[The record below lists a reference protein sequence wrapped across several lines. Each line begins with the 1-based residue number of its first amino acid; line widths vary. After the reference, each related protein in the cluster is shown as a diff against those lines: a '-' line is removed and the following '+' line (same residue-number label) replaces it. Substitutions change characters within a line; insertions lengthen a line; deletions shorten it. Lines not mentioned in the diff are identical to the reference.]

1 MNKKGFTLI
10 ELVVTLV
17 VILVLL
23 GATIYLSPKFIM
35 RQKLKNN
42 AWQVLNDIKEVQER
56 ARAQLERLR
65 IEFDINN
72 GTYRFEKRKGAFD
85 SGTNENIVTKKL
97 DSRINFKSVSIGNAT
112 YGTGVATYMY
122 DEWGVPKDIDNNPI
136 GVEEG
141 WAVKIII
148 ETPVLK
154 NSEGQNL
161 SVEITVAPGTGTL
174 RMFGPK

>member
-10 ELVVTLV
+10 EIVITLAV
-17 VILVLL
+17 LLVLI

-85 SGTNENIVTKKL
+85 SGTGENIVSKKL
-97 DSRINFKSVSIGNAT
+97 DSRINFKSVRIGNTT

-122 DEWGVPKDIDNNPI
+122 DEWGVPKKVDNTDSGEI
-136 GVEEG
+136 L
-141 WAVKIII
+141 III
-148 ETPVLK
+148 ETPTLK
-154 NSEGQNL
+154 NKEGQNL

-174 RMFGPK
+174 RMLGPK

>member
-1 MNKKGFTLI
+1 MRINKYKGFTLI
-10 ELVVTLV
+10 ELSI
-17 VILVLL
+17 VILILIIIAGSVF
-23 GATIYLSPKFIM
+23 YLSPRLII
-35 RQKLKNN
+35 RQRLKNN
-42 AWQVLNDIKEVQER
+42 AWQILNDLKEVQER

-85 SGTNENIVTKKL
+85 SGTNENIVSKKL
-97 DSRINFKSVSIGNAT
+97 DSRINFKSIRIGNTT

-122 DEWGVPKDIDNNPI
+122 DEWGVPKKVNNTDSGEI
-136 GVEEG
+136 L
-141 WAVKIII
+141 III
-148 ETPVLK
+148 ETPTLK
-154 NSEGQNL
+154 NNEGQNL